1 LPRSTKNAGAAGIS
15 NSAPAIALSL
25 TGDKL
30 GVDPAKCLFFENGYY
45 DKLCR
50 AMGSFTNLTPME
62 KC

>member
-1 LPRSTKNAGAAGIS
+1 MRELPVFQILHCGCR
-15 NSAPAIALSL
+15 AIALSL

-30 GVDPAKCLFFENGYY
+30 GIDPAKCLFFENGYY

-62 KC
+62 ER